1 LIVTTDAAADLPGGV
16 ESHDWRQASLSEL
29 CNHIVD
35 VHHAALR
42 RELPQIQELLD
53 SVMGRSASINGPA
66 VGVIEHDHDE
76 VADKLAQLR
85 ELTAD
90 YDTAQ
95 ALCRTHHRLL
105 EALRSLEL
113 ELHHHVHEENNIL
126 LPRLRSLLRT
136 PHEHAA
142 LEAPRPHSRPA
153 SRPDRSREELPRC
166 CQGWLAEQTHR
177 TISSR
182 AH

>member
-1 LIVTTDAAADLPGGV
+1 MEFEERVLFPACRALEEPG
-16 ESHDWRQASLSEL
+16 L
-29 CNHIVD
+29 
-35 VHHAALR
+35 
-42 RELPQIQELLD
+42 
-53 SVMGRSASINGPA
+53 SASINRPA
-66 VGVIEHDHDE
+66 LDAIEHDHDE

-113 ELHHHVHEENNIL
+113 ELHQHVHEENNIL

-136 PHEHAA
+136 PHEPAV
-142 LEAPRPHSRPA
+142 LEAPRPYSRPA
-153 SRPDRSREELPRC
+153 SRPDRSREALPRC